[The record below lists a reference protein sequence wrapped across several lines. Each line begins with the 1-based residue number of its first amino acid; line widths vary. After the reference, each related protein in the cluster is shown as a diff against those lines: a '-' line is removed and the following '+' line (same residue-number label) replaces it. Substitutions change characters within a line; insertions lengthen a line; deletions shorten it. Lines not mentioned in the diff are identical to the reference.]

1 MFDFDEIEEK
11 LQQQAAASNPAHAPS
26 IDGEWEDND
35 GTVVIIKNRRMRGPD
50 GVEVEVTFPRPDAV
64 VFTPSPGAPSFE
76 GKLTASDRISWDDG
90 ASWVRRPLSAKAQT
104 DQNGSGANAASN
116 KAAGTPVHQTKTL
129 GGEKE
134 NLAAKAAVPEKP
146 NSKLHDS
153 RGLCAAF
160 FSPLWAEPSKST
172 ARIPRVDDSAGTS
185 KPSKPSSGYSSSR
198 TPTTDKKAAT
208 NSSGEAGRDSA
219 WHYERFEVTK
229 PIVFVRESPGLNT
242 AKVAQ
247 VTRGCVVSGRVQ
259 ETGWLCLDQD
269 SRASANVPEH
279 AKGAYMLIDGRN
291 HGLGILLE
299 SRGCQGSSKGSFAS
313 PLEFLALR
321 NLQVRARPSLS
332 SPSTGHVAEGSQVQG
347 YPGAESW
354 LELEGGGFLPIVDK
368 TASAN
373 SESQDCL
380 QLQGALQAAV
390 PQTFAEAVVA
400 RWEPLPAAAAT
411 RVEYSLEWQD
421 AQEPDR
427 HGRVS
432 FSRKCQAHV
441 RSLPPS
447 TTIQLRVVSRVF
459 APLPGGNPGAK
470 GKEDPASRSWQDH
483 RLVGRWLY
491 GAKPSEYRIG
501 RRSDGLLVFMGPH
514 ASGATVMGVLEPEGH
529 WLQAELASA
538 SGDIVGH
545 IRLFYDEEE
554 DAVIS
559 NFKNIQNV
567 DWGRDIA
574 AKKGGDE
581 EILTTVVG
589 RWVQARTAAAITDQD
604 EEDFCY
610 DAFCNKRGKCQR
622 CPCQIFVLS
631 EHLMNQEMLC
641 RRCGCAAIHHA
652 KVGKFRFHEG
662 QKGKDSE
669 DASSTARPP
678 QKTAMDEIPSRRW
691 SLDDAT
697 AGEEIVEFII
707 RQLELAKNLYEVL
720 GVAPSSSALEI
731 RQAYRAISLRVH
743 PDKINAQAQSE
754 DEQSQSLSAL
764 AEDAFKLASSAYEVL
779 NDEIER
785 RSYDRQLYLDW
796 VRPLLFARSFGPQL
810 LLLQVL
816 KAISLAML
824 AQKAMP
830 QIRQSLDRT
839 HNLEQGRGS
848 LDFLRLK
855 CAARHALRLWP
866 IAGVFGL
873 LGRQLAIL
881 LGKTSLARKDAE
893 PLLAS
898 RTWEALREG
907 RDPFQPEGSSKRLQR
922 MLAELALT
930 MEPVAAPHVESTE
943 SSDSTCKMLLRLEDD
958 LSVECVL
965 IRMAKH
971 SSLCVSSQVGCKQAC
986 VFCATGKLGEVR
998 NLTTHEILAQ
1008 VWLAQRQ
1015 ARALDWPKVRN
1026 LVFMG
1031 MGEPTNNLDSVSR
1044 ALELLTDNTSFH
1056 MSRWYITVSTV
1067 APSPAQILSLSELP
1081 CKLAWSVHAATDV
1094 LRRKLVPSSKYPL
1107 ADLRDAFLKCLLLRP
1122 ERFRQ
1127 LICEVVLLDEVNTDQ
1142 GHAKALSELLSPF
1155 EREELLVNLIPYN
1168 DIHGLVARGAAMDVQ
1183 TAQLRA
1189 PTLDTVRSF
1198 QRSLWQDTEGEDG
1211 RDPGRRVDEFFKN
1224 PTIGTFMNSPY
1235 YGEDG
1240 VFGSSGTIKE
1250 NPAGGFSFELPGGGG
1265 IHIDNGNGYQRRRG
1279 LSFQATAWQDIR
1291 SELRV
1296 QKVQILDWMDLALAQ
1311 CRICGRSLFF
1321 HRRKGAPQ
1329 RQAQRQA
1336 AFELRRIQ
1344 DRSRGGITI
1353 RPPTAPTDIEDN
1365 EPVPEKSTLDWLNLN
1380 ALAPKAIQGAI
1391 DRIRHNTLASSG
1403 DAEVPKEMDGEL
1415 LTSPRG
1421 KGTDQSA
1428 GSMGYARP
1436 ARKSLSSAL
1445 RARGGISRGVAGT
1458 ESDPAEGPDADA
1470 PDVPEPSWPEVPLD
1484 EAEDTP
1490 VEAAAP
1496 VPEEA
1501 EEAVPEEPQ
1510 PSESP
1515 EAAFAQPTADRTAS
1529 APLPVLHEEEEEES
1543 TIAAAMPVQVEQ
1555 PDERAAP
1562 DALDGLAEAEELPNQ
1577 EELPDRQEV
1586 PAELLD

>member
-1 MFDFDEIEEK
+1 MDTGASAEQQAPKNPADGGNGSFLPMFDFDEIEEK
-11 LQQQAAASNPAHAPS
+11 LQQQAAASDPVHAPS

-104 DQNGSGANAASN
+104 DQNGSGANAAS
-116 KAAGTPVHQTKTL
+116 KAGTSGAPIHQTKTF
-129 GGEKE
+129 GEKE
-134 NLAAKAAVPEKP
+134 NLATKATFPEKP
-146 NSKLHDS
+146 NSKLRDS
-153 RGLCAAF
+153 GSSAPIPSQLPRV
-160 FSPLWAEPSKST
+160 EPSKST
-172 ARIPRVDDSAGTS
+172 ARIPRVDNSAGTS
-185 KPSKPSSGYSSSR
+185 KPSSGYCSSR
-198 TPTTDKKAAT
+198 PSTSDKKVTT
-208 NSSGEAGRDSA
+208 NGGGEAGRDSA
-219 WHYERFEVTK
+219 WHYERFEVMK
-229 PIVFVRESPGLNT
+229 PVVFVRESPGLNT

-269 SRASANVPEH
+269 SRTSANVPEH

-291 HGLGILLE
+291 HGLGLLLE

-313 PLEFLALR
+313 PLEFVALR

-373 SESQDCL
+373 SESKDCL
-380 QLQGALQAAV
+380 QLQSALQAVV

-447 TTIQLRVVSRVF
+447 TTIQVRVVSRLF

-514 ASGATVMGVLEPEGH
+514 ASGATVMGVLEPQGH

-538 SGDIVGH
+538 SGDTVGH

-604 EEDFCY
+604 EEEFCY
-610 DAFCNKRGKCQR
+610 DSFCNKRGKCQR

-631 EHLMNQEMLC
+631 EHLRNQEMLC

-652 KVGKFRFHEG
+652 KVGKFRFHDA
-662 QKGKDSE
+662 QSKDSE

-743 PDKINAQAQSE
+743 PDKINAQAQGE

-796 VRPLLFARSFGPQL
+796 VRTEKP
-810 LLLQVL
+810 
-816 KAISLAML
+816 KA
-824 AQKAMP
+824 KP
-830 QIRQSLDRT
+830 
-839 HNLEQGRGS
+839 
-848 LDFLRLK
+848 K
-855 CAARHALRLWP
+855 PKPKARHA
-866 IAGVFGL
+866 A
-873 LGRQLAIL
+873 
-881 LGKTSLARKDAE
+881 
-893 PLLAS
+893 
-898 RTWEALREG
+898 
-907 RDPFQPEGSSKRLQR
+907 
-922 MLAELALT
+922 
-930 MEPVAAPHVESTE
+930 
-943 SSDSTCKMLLRLEDD
+943 
-958 LSVECVL
+958 
-965 IRMAKH
+965 
-971 SSLCVSSQVGCKQAC
+971 
-986 VFCATGKLGEVR
+986 
-998 NLTTHEILAQ
+998 N
-1008 VWLAQRQ
+1008 
-1015 ARALDWPKVRN
+1015 
-1026 LVFMG
+1026 
-1031 MGEPTNNLDSVSR
+1031 
-1044 ALELLTDNTSFH
+1044 
-1056 MSRWYITVSTV
+1056 
-1067 APSPAQILSLSELP
+1067 
-1081 CKLAWSVHAATDV
+1081 
-1094 LRRKLVPSSKYPL
+1094 
-1107 ADLRDAFLKCLLLRP
+1107 
-1122 ERFRQ
+1122 
-1127 LICEVVLLDEVNTDQ
+1127 
-1142 GHAKALSELLSPF
+1142 
-1155 EREELLVNLIPYN
+1155 
-1168 DIHGLVARGAAMDVQ
+1168 
-1183 TAQLRA
+1183 A
-1189 PTLDTVRSF
+1189 PTAVCKKPQPTAPAKGV
-1198 QRSLWQDTEGEDG
+1198 WDTEGEDG
-1211 RDPGRRVDEFFKN
+1211 KDPGRRVDEFFKN

-1265 IHIDNGNGYQRRRG
+1265 IHIDNGNGYQRLKQMEEDFAKTG
-1279 LSFQATAWQDIR
+1279 HVPPHLWPQ
-1291 SELRV
+1291 
-1296 QKVQILDWMDLALAQ
+1296 
-1311 CRICGRSLFF
+1311 SLL
-1321 HRRKGAPQ
+1321 PQ
-1329 RQAQRQA
+1329 
-1336 AFELRRIQ
+1336 
-1344 DRSRGGITI
+1344 
-1353 RPPTAPTDIEDN
+1353 DN

-1403 DAEVPKEMDGEL
+1403 DAEVPKLCCIQCGVFVAQADLCVLLGVAQVPKEMDGEL

-1421 KGTDQSA
+1421 KGSDQSA
-1428 GSMGYARP
+1428 GSMAGYARP

-1445 RARGGISRGVAGT
+1445 RARGGISRQAAAGT
-1458 ESDPAEGPDADA
+1458 EPESAEGPTEPDVPAEGPSDGASSPPA
-1470 PDVPEPSWPEVPLD
+1470 EVAEPQPH
-1484 EAEDTP
+1484 EAEASP
-1490 VEAAAP
+1490 VEATAP
-1496 VPEEA
+1496 AEPTVPEEA
-1501 EEAVPEEPQ
+1501 EAVSEESEEP
-1510 PSESP
+1510 SEGS

-1529 APLPVLHEEEEEES
+1529 APLPVLHEEEEES
-1543 TIAAAMPVQVEQ
+1543 TIAAMPVQVEQ
-1555 PDERAAP
+1555 PDERAVP
-1562 DALDGLAEAEELPNQ
+1562 DALDGLEEA

-1586 PAELLD
+1586 PVEFLD

>member
-1 MFDFDEIEEK
+1 MLEHQQSKQAPKNPTVDGGNGSFLPMFDFDEIEEK
-11 LQQQAAASNPAHAPS
+11 LQQQAAASDPVHAPS

-104 DQNGSGANAASN
+104 DQNGSGTKAS
-116 KAAGTPVHQTKTL
+116 KAGTPVHQTKTL
-129 GGEKE
+129 GEKE
-134 NLAAKAAVPEKP
+134 NLATKATFPEKP

-153 RGLCAAF
+153 GSAPIPRQL
-160 FSPLWAEPSKST
+160 PRVEPKST
-172 ARIPRVDDSAGTS
+172 ARIPPRVDKSAST
-185 KPSKPSSGYSSSR
+185 SKPSSGSCSSR
-198 TPTTDKKAAT
+198 PATSDKKVTT
-208 NSSGEAGRDSA
+208 NGGGEAARDSA
-219 WHYERFEVTK
+219 WHYERFEVMK
-229 PIVFVRESPGLNT
+229 PVVFVRESPGLNT

-269 SRASANVPEH
+269 SRTSANVPEH

-313 PLEFLALR
+313 PLEFVALR

-332 SPSTGHVAEGSQVQG
+332 SASTGHVAEGSQVQG

-368 TASAN
+368 TASAD
-373 SESQDCL
+373 SESKDCL
-380 QLQGALQAAV
+380 QLQSALQAVV

-447 TTIQLRVVSRVF
+447 TTIQVRVVSRLF

-538 SGDIVGH
+538 SGDTVGH

-604 EEDFCY
+604 EEEFCY
-610 DAFCNKRGKCQR
+610 DSFCNKRGKCQR

-631 EHLMNQEMLC
+631 EHLRNQEMLC

-652 KVGKFRFHEG
+652 KVGKFRFHDG

-743 PDKINAQAQSE
+743 PDKINAQAQGE

-796 VRPLLFARSFGPQL
+796 VRTEKP
-810 LLLQVL
+810 
-816 KAISLAML
+816 KA
-824 AQKAMP
+824 KP
-830 QIRQSLDRT
+830 
-839 HNLEQGRGS
+839 
-848 LDFLRLK
+848 K
-855 CAARHALRLWP
+855 PKPKARHA
-866 IAGVFGL
+866 A
-873 LGRQLAIL
+873 
-881 LGKTSLARKDAE
+881 
-893 PLLAS
+893 
-898 RTWEALREG
+898 
-907 RDPFQPEGSSKRLQR
+907 
-922 MLAELALT
+922 
-930 MEPVAAPHVESTE
+930 
-943 SSDSTCKMLLRLEDD
+943 
-958 LSVECVL
+958 
-965 IRMAKH
+965 
-971 SSLCVSSQVGCKQAC
+971 
-986 VFCATGKLGEVR
+986 
-998 NLTTHEILAQ
+998 N
-1008 VWLAQRQ
+1008 
-1015 ARALDWPKVRN
+1015 
-1026 LVFMG
+1026 
-1031 MGEPTNNLDSVSR
+1031 
-1044 ALELLTDNTSFH
+1044 
-1056 MSRWYITVSTV
+1056 
-1067 APSPAQILSLSELP
+1067 
-1081 CKLAWSVHAATDV
+1081 
-1094 LRRKLVPSSKYPL
+1094 
-1107 ADLRDAFLKCLLLRP
+1107 
-1122 ERFRQ
+1122 
-1127 LICEVVLLDEVNTDQ
+1127 
-1142 GHAKALSELLSPF
+1142 
-1155 EREELLVNLIPYN
+1155 
-1168 DIHGLVARGAAMDVQ
+1168 
-1183 TAQLRA
+1183 A
-1189 PTLDTVRSF
+1189 PTAVCKKPQPTAPAKGV
-1198 QRSLWQDTEGEDG
+1198 WDTEGEDG
-1211 RDPGRRVDEFFKN
+1211 KDPGRRVDEFFKN

-1265 IHIDNGNGYQRRRG
+1265 IHIDNGNGPLSTLYMISATPRPQCPCIRVVPAVPETFSAVAGYLSYLVKQMEEDFAKTGHVPLRPRKTG
-1279 LSFQATAWQDIR
+1279 LRETGFITSALQNYHRQLSQTRATNADEI
-1291 SELRV
+1291 
-1296 QKVQILDWMDLALAQ
+1296 
-1311 CRICGRSLFF
+1311 
-1321 HRRKGAPQ
+1321 
-1329 RQAQRQA
+1329 
-1336 AFELRRIQ
+1336 
-1344 DRSRGGITI
+1344 
-1353 RPPTAPTDIEDN
+1353 DN

-1421 KGTDQSA
+1421 KGSDQSA
-1428 GSMGYARP
+1428 GSMAGYARP

-1445 RARGGISRGVAGT
+1445 RARGGISRQAAAGT
-1458 ESDPAEGPDADA
+1458 EPESAEGPTELAADGPSDGA
-1470 PDVPEPSWPEVPLD
+1470 SSPPAEVALVEPQPH
-1484 EAEDTP
+1484 EAEASP

-1496 VPEEA
+1496 TAPEEA
-1501 EEAVPEEPQ
+1501 EEAEAVPEQSEE
-1510 PSESP
+1510 PSEGA

-1555 PDERAAP
+1555 PDERAVP
-1562 DALDGLAEAEELPNQ
+1562 DALDGLEEA

-1586 PAELLD
+1586 PAELKESEEVEEVQTDSVVALFGCFIDDHAKDSELQKPKDWQEPTTRLPMPTPLMAATASARRAAPPSVVEAPKMEEAQQEPGGKPLLAPEPHLRVQTRDVGKLKEGGLPCCMQELREFWGNKSSKGFAGPGLTGSRLSKNEAQATLQRLLIAGGDFDEVRKLRKIIAELDST

>member
-1 MFDFDEIEEK
+1 MVYIDQGVASSMLGEIGTSSGVLEMIAKEAARPVKLIVAVRFHERLIRNVIQKNCASKNPTVDGGNGSYLPMFDFDEIEALPWSSEK

-153 RGLCAAF
+153 SSSAPQSKLPR
-160 FSPLWAEPSKST
+160 AEPSKST

-313 PLEFLALR
+313 PLEFVALR

-559 NFKNIQNV
+559 NFKNIRNV

-604 EEDFCY
+604 EEEFCY

-652 KVGKFRFHEG
+652 KVGKFRFHES

-796 VRPLLFARSFGPQL
+796 VRTEKP
-810 LLLQVL
+810 
-816 KAISLAML
+816 KA
-824 AQKAMP
+824 KP
-830 QIRQSLDRT
+830 
-839 HNLEQGRGS
+839 
-848 LDFLRLK
+848 K
-855 CAARHALRLWP
+855 PKPKARHAANVPTAVCKKPQPTVPAKGPWVTATSGYYKRRCNLILVPLQTLKALFRHGHGDTAMNAWRRGGLVCLQLC
-866 IAGVFGL
+866 AFGL
-873 LGRQLAIL
+873 ESSLALEPSGYAQPLLRTPLLTIPGRQLAIL

-898 RTWEALREG
+898 RTWEAVREG
-907 RDPFQPEGSSKRLQR
+907 RDPFKPEGSSKRLQR

-1031 MGEPTNNLDSVSR
+1031 MGEPANNLDSVSR

-1198 QRSLWQDTEGEDG
+1198 QRSLWQNGLYCSVRQTRGESKASACG
-1211 RDPGRRVDEFFKN
+1211 QLATVAGLAALTSAKYSRRS
-1224 PTIGTFMNSPY
+1224 ILR
-1235 YGEDG
+1235 
-1240 VFGSSGTIKE
+1240 I
-1250 NPAGGFSFELPGGGG
+1250 
-1265 IHIDNGNGYQRRRG
+1265 
-1279 LSFQATAWQDIR
+1279 
-1291 SELRV
+1291 LRV
-1296 QKVQILDWMDLALAQ
+1296 
-1311 CRICGRSLFF
+1311 S
-1321 HRRKGAPQ
+1321 
-1329 RQAQRQA
+1329 
-1336 AFELRRIQ
+1336 
-1344 DRSRGGITI
+1344 DRS
-1353 RPPTAPTDIEDN
+1353 
-1365 EPVPEKSTLDWLNLN
+1365 
-1380 ALAPKAIQGAI
+1380 AL
-1391 DRIRHNTLASSG
+1391 
-1403 DAEVPKEMDGEL
+1403 
-1415 LTSPRG
+1415 
-1421 KGTDQSA
+1421 
-1428 GSMGYARP
+1428 P
-1436 ARKSLSSAL
+1436 A
-1445 RARGGISRGVAGT
+1445 
-1458 ESDPAEGPDADA
+1458 
-1470 PDVPEPSWPEVPLD
+1470 
-1484 EAEDTP
+1484 
-1490 VEAAAP
+1490 
-1496 VPEEA
+1496 
-1501 EEAVPEEPQ
+1501 
-1510 PSESP
+1510 
-1515 EAAFAQPTADRTAS
+1515 
-1529 APLPVLHEEEEEES
+1529 
-1543 TIAAAMPVQVEQ
+1543 
-1555 PDERAAP
+1555 
-1562 DALDGLAEAEELPNQ
+1562 
-1577 EELPDRQEV
+1577 
-1586 PAELLD
+1586 